1 VHHQQRANAIGMRD
15 ALMHQPRYFPVRATC
30 IPLLCRGLVHYR
42 PHAPLPAVVA
52 QQQRQQLVGV
62 EPIGLGALGTPVHFN
77 AR

>member
-1 VHHQQRANAIGMRD
+1 MGN
-15 ALMHQPRYFPVRATC
+15 ALMHQPRYFPMRATR
-30 IPLLCRGLVHYR
+30 ILLLRRGLVHHR